1 MCLLSTSTPMRG
13 ETVPHAWHDSTHLV
27 KTCFSSWE
35 FLMRAA
41 QAMIQ
46 WYKMLCKHKQ
56 NSENGPLFQFCWVSL
71 CIWTS
76 CQYQSR
82 WVFVNSGLRWNIAK
96 FDFRQIFMFHDWAA
110 FSLSCMSL
118 IAWCIFI
125 LCKIFSIIIGNMI
138 SLTSSEMPSPT
149 QF

>member
-1 MCLLSTSTPMRG
+1 MKQFHML
-13 ETVPHAWHDSTHLV
+13 D
-27 KTCFSSWE
+27 
-35 FLMRAA
+35 
-41 QAMIQ
+41 MIQ
-46 WYKMLCKHKQ
+46 RIWSKPDFEFGNFCWELLKPWFKILCKHKQ